1 MKQSRFRAD
10 EGVERGVGVS
20 EWGFREGGRVR
31 KDVPSGRGPDSHGK
45 QYHKEGRV
53 AFPVDKSWLDAS
65 PP

>member
-10 EGVERGVGVS
+10 EGVEQGVGVS
-20 EWGFREGGRVR
+20 EWGFGEGGRVR

-45 QYHKEGRV
+45 QYHRGGKV
-53 AFPVDKSWLDAS
+53 AFTVNKLSLDTS